1 MFRLIKNSDD
11 INPDK
16 NKNNKDNSNIKSNL
30 NNQTNSNNQKDDEY
44 TYASMRKLAF
54 TIKPEDMDIKIGN
67 DYQVYGAVV
76 DMGVDSNKIATM
88 ICFIDGT
95 TSLYFSDGGGII
107 GAGRHESV
115 KNAASTFLENC
126 FSALPVTENAD
137 SIDKLPAENQHTFY
151 LFTKA
156 GIFTITINLHDV
168 KKCKEYQS
176 LFTQSHIVLNEIR
189 KISKKD

>member
-1 MFRLIKNSDD
+1 MFRLIKKSDD
-11 INPDK
+11 INSH
-16 NKNNKDNSNIKSNL
+16 KNNQDNL
-30 NNQTNSNNQKDDEY
+30 NNQKNDEY

-76 DMGVDSNKIATM
+76 DMGVDANKIATM
-88 ICFIDGT
+88 VCFIDGT

-107 GAGRHESV
+107 GAGQHESV
-115 KNAASTFLENC
+115 KNAVSTFLENC
-126 FSALPVTENAD
+126 FSSLPVTENAD
-137 SIDKLPAENQHTFY
+137 NIDNLPAENQHTFY

-176 LFTQSHIVLNEIR
+176 LFTHSQIVLNEIR
-189 KISKKD
+189 KASKKD